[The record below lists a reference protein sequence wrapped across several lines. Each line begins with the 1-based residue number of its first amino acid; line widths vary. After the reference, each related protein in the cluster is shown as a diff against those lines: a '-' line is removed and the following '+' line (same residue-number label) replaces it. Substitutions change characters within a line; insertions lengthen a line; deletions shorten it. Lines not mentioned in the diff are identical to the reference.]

1 MKRLLVLGVLVF
13 GITALGLAQN
23 QGGNGNG
30 NCDGNGN
37 GCPVQM
43 PEGPAFELPLFIV
56 GAASWGLW
64 RRHSRTRKNV
74 NPARYNA
81 PWLRGHHTVQFL
93 PQADV
98 S

>member
-30 NCDGNGN
+30 NCDGNENGNGNGN

-43 PEGPAFELPLFIV
+43 LEGPAFELPLFLV
-56 GAASWGLW
+56 GLASWGLW
-64 RRHSRTRKNV
+64 RRHSRTRKKV
-74 NPARYNA
+74 NS
-81 PWLRGHHTVQFL
+81 
-93 PQADV
+93 V